1 MMNFNYITILTLLI
15 INILIHKISNAQEH
29 NFKTISLAVG
39 VSNYNEEDF
48 RSLEIMFN
56 SSLMYFRYRDDDS
69 RFEIL
74 PLVNLSLGSLK
85 QNEDFGF
92 CSTLTSGI
100 AIFTFNKNLI
110 LDAAGGFAILTDD
123 QIGEHNFGGHLQFAA
138 HTGIYYKLT
147 HNVLAG
153 YRFYHISDGGI
164 YDGHGLNR
172 HLLEIGYAF

>member
-1 MMNFNYITILTLLI
+1 LHYIKLLILLVTILSPI
-15 INILIHKISNAQEH
+15 ILNAGERG
-29 NFKTISLAVG
+29 FKNISLAIG
-39 VSNYNEEDF
+39 TSNFNEEDF

-56 SSLMYFRYRDDDS
+56 SSLPFFSYSDDDS

-74 PLVNLSLGSLK
+74 PLMNFSLGSLK
-85 QNEDFGF
+85 QDEDFGF
-92 CSTLTSGI
+92 FSTLTTGI
-100 AIFTFNKNLI
+100 AIFIFNKNLI
-110 LDAAGGFAILTDD
+110 LDAAGRLAVLTDD

-172 HLLEIGYAF
+172 HLLEIGCSF